1 MMWINAAASSPALL
15 HVSPVSCPP
24 TRLIAVKCK
33 KTKLSSYLTSCCG
46 FSKTD
51 SVNSTLLSTAH
62 TALHKWTHPRVSSFP
77 PYDTRVALT
86 LQEYQVRGTA
96 PNAASASLA
105 WNAPSHLLPWSTPI
119 NDVVFPLQVF
129 PQTLSARQ
137 PTSFV
142 CVLSVSCAYCHYNM
156 YHVLLITCLMS
167 VSPA

>member
-1 MMWINAAASSPALL
+1 MQKEQIILL
-15 HVSPVSCPP
+15 
-24 TRLIAVKCK
+24 LNI
-33 KTKLSSYLTSCCG
+33 LLW

-62 TALHKWTHPRVSSFP
+62 TALHKWTHPCVSSFP
-77 PYDTRVALT
+77 PYNTRVALT

-96 PNAASASLA
+96 PNAAAASLA
-105 WNAPSHLLPWSTPI
+105 WNAPSHLLPWSTHI

-129 PQTLSARQ
+129 PQTLSTRQ

>member
-1 MMWINAAASSPALL
+1 MQKDQIILL
-15 HVSPVSCPP
+15 
-24 TRLIAVKCK
+24 LNI
-33 KTKLSSYLTSCCG
+33 LLW

-96 PNAASASLA
+96 PNAAAASLA
-105 WNAPSHLLPWSTPI
+105 WNAPSHLLPWSTHI

-129 PQTLSARQ
+129 PQTLSTRQ

>member
-1 MMWINAAASSPALL
+1 MQKDQIILL
-15 HVSPVSCPP
+15 
-24 TRLIAVKCK
+24 LNI
-33 KTKLSSYLTSCCG
+33 LLW

-51 SVNSTLLSTAH
+51 SVNSTLLNTAH
-62 TALHKWTHPRVSSFP
+62 TALHKWTHPHVSSFP

-96 PNAASASLA
+96 PNAAAASLA